1 MRWYCFRGSYSNC
14 ITPNP
19 YLVPVSFREI
29 QPVFDHPTRQSA
41 QFPAGRSHLSMLVV
55 KCRWPR
61 KTKEPILTTQ
71 REPLP
76 MRLLKV
82 DSNLSSTF
90 CFALKGKSY
99 RCHTTRFPQMENR
112 ELKENVNGTS
122 QLNTIKN
129 GCEAPERFALPDMVR
144 VSSKL
149 VTSISSQPLTQFLPN
164 PLRSLASSTSCP
176 QPHLPFPWASIPC
189 LQ

>member
-1 MRWYCFRGSYSNC
+1 
-14 ITPNP
+14 
-19 YLVPVSFREI
+19 
-29 QPVFDHPTRQSA
+29 
-41 QFPAGRSHLSMLVV
+41 
-55 KCRWPR
+55 
-61 KTKEPILTTQ
+61 
-71 REPLP
+71 

-189 LQ
+189 LQQCGSLLVSWSSLKFECDRLFSLVHKGIILWQGQLGI